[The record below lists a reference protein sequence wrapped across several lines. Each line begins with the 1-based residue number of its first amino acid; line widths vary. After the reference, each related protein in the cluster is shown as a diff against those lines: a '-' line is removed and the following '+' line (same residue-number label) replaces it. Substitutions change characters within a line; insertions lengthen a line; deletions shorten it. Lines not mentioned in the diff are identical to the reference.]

1 MKLFVG
7 IDVSSEKL
15 DVCFL
20 TDDNQLSILSEISVA
35 NDIEGASFIRETILE
50 FNNSYHFDQIVIGME
65 STSMY
70 SFHPSMFFHEDEKL
84 KKLNTLVTIEN
95 PFRVKQF
102 SRMFDENKTDRNDAL
117 RIADF
122 LRIQRFTTSPI
133 KEEKYMALQRLTRTR
148 YQLIKQL
155 IRTKQHFL
163 ENLTYKCNT
172 LAREMRDEST
182 SLFSAT
188 LISLMTEDFT
198 LDELAEL
205 PLEAFCDL
213 LQEKGKGR
221 FKQPEKI
228 AKAIQRAITM
238 SYRLGALAQESI
250 NVVLSVLVR
259 EIRALEKNI
268 KELDKAIEQVIV
280 VIPEYQCLTSIPGV
294 GKVYA
299 AGLIAEIGQIE
310 RFEDQTKLAKY
321 AGLSWKV
328 NQSGNYQSQNTPLTK
343 QGNRYFRYY
352 LVEAANSVKNYL
364 PEYKTFYQSKY
375 KEVPKHQH
383 KRAFVL
389 TARKFTRLVD
399 TLLRK
404 HQLYTPPRSVIEK

>member
-20 TDDNQLSILSEISVA
+20 TDDDQLSILSEISVA
-35 NDIEGASFIRETILE
+35 NDIEGASLAREMILK
-50 FNNSYHFDQIVIGME
+50 FNENYRFDQIVIGME

-70 SFHPSMFFHEDEKL
+70 SFHPSMFFHEDELL
-84 KKLNTLVTIEN
+84 KKLNALVTIEN
-95 PFRVKQF
+95 PFRIKQF
-102 SRMFDENKTDRNDAL
+102 SRMFDEDKTDRNDAL

-155 IRTKQHFL
+155 TRTKQHFL
-163 ENLTYKCNT
+163 ENLTYKCST
-172 LAREMRDEST
+172 LAREMKDEST

-188 LISLMTEDFT
+188 VISLMTEDFT
-198 LDELAEL
+198 LDELTEL
-205 PLEAFCDL
+205 PLEDFCDL
-213 LQEKGKGR
+213 LQKKGRGR

-228 AKAIQRAITM
+228 AKAIQRAIKS
-238 SYRLGALAQESI
+238 SYRLGAVAQESI
-250 NVVLSVLVR
+250 DIVLGVLVCEMR
-259 EIRALEKNI
+259 TLEKNI
-268 KELDKAIEQVIV
+268 KELDKAIEQLV
-280 VIPEYQCLTSIPGV
+280 VILPEYQCLTSIPGV

-328 NQSGNYQSQNTPLTK
+328 KQSGNYQSQNTPLTK

-364 PEYKTFYQSKY
+364 PEYKAFYQSKC

-383 KRAFVL
+383 KRALVL

-399 TLLRK
+399 TLLRN
-404 HQLYTPPRSVIEK
+404 HQLYTPPRSVIDK

>member
-1 MKLFVG
+1 MRIKL
-7 IDVSSEKL
+7 
-15 DVCFL
+15 
-20 TDDNQLSILSEISVA
+20 
-35 NDIEGASFIRETILE
+35 IET
-50 FNNSYHFDQIVIGME
+50 
-65 STSMY
+65 
-70 SFHPSMFFHEDEKL
+70 
-84 KKLNTLVTIEN
+84 
-95 PFRVKQF
+95 
-102 SRMFDENKTDRNDAL
+102 
-117 RIADF
+117 
-122 LRIQRFTTSPI
+122 
-133 KEEKYMALQRLTRTR
+133 
-148 YQLIKQL
+148 
-155 IRTKQHFL
+155 
-163 ENLTYKCNT
+163 
-172 LAREMRDEST
+172 
-182 SLFSAT
+182 
-188 LISLMTEDFT
+188 LMTEDFT

-343 QGNRYFRYY
+343 QGNRYKAIEQ
-352 LVEAANSVKNYL
+352 VIVVI
-364 PEYKTFYQSKY
+364 PEYQCLTSIPGVGKVNIRRFQSINTN
-375 KEVPKHQH
+375 VH
-383 KRAFVL
+383 
-389 TARKFTRLVD
+389 
-399 TLLRK
+399 
-404 HQLYTPPRSVIEK
+404 SS